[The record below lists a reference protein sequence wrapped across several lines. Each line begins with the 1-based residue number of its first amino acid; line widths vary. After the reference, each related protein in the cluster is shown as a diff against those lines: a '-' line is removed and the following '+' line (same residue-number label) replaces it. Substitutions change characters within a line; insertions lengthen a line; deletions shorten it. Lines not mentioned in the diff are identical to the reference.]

1 MRGHAGNLNTTRE
14 QGPTPWHAPPKQ
26 SPPRP
31 TRPRPSRT
39 PSRSRRR
46 RAAPTPTR
54 KEQEAARKQ
63 PLVPSDRRLAARQS
77 RDQVAA
83 QRDRA
88 RVGMARGEEKYLP
101 ARDKG
106 PQKRFARDFVDA
118 RFSVG
123 EVLLPVLVARDPHL
137 LPARRSSRASRSSR
151 SGWSSSWSWS
161 PTGIW
166 MGARISNAAGR
177 EVRRQGQGRARLR
190 WYAFMRAIQLRPMR
204 LPKPQVK
211 RGQYP
216 S

>member
-1 MRGHAGNLNTTRE
+1 MA
-14 QGPTPWHAPPKQ
+14 
-26 SPPRP
+26 
-31 TRPRPSRT
+31 RT
-39 PSRSRRR
+39 PKAVAPQNDRDDASSNEAPVEVPVAKGR
-46 RAAPTPTR
+46 PTPTR

-77 RDQVAA
+77 RDQQAS

-88 RVGMARGEEKYLP
+88 RVGMARGEDKYLP

-106 PQKRFARDFVDA
+106 PQKRYARDFVDA

-123 EVLLPVLVARDPHL
+123 EVLLPVLVLVILTYFLPSAYSSIALIAVWLVL
-137 LPARRSSRASRSSR
+137 LVVVADA
-151 SGWSSSWSWS
+151 
-161 PTGIW
+161 IW
-166 MGARISNAAGR
+166 MGQKIISQLAAKYGKDKVER
-177 EVRRQGQGRARLR
+177 GLR
-190 WYAFMRAIQLRPMR
+190 WYSFMRAIQLRPMR

>member
-1 MRGHAGNLNTTRE
+1 MARTPKA
-14 QGPTPWHAPPKQ
+14 PTPDRIDASIGDAPVE
-26 SPPRP
+26 
-31 TRPRPSRT
+31 T
-39 PSRSRRR
+39 PVAKGR
-46 RAAPTPTR
+46 PTPTR

-63 PLVPSDRRLAARQS
+63 PLVPSDRRVAARQS
-77 RDQVAA
+77 REQQAT

-118 RFSVG
+118 RFSIG
-123 EVLLPVLVARDPHL
+123 EVLLPVLVVVIL
-137 LPARRSSRASRSSR
+137 TYFLPAAFSSIALIAV
-151 SGWSSSWSWS
+151 WLVLLVVVAD
-161 PTGIW
+161 GIW
-166 MGARISNAAGR
+166 MGQKIVTQLGAKYGKDKVERG
-177 EVRRQGQGRARLR
+177 LR
-190 WYAFMRAIQLRPMR
+190 WYSFMRAIQLRPMR

>member
-1 MRGHAGNLNTTRE
+1 MARNPKTDRDDAS
-14 QGPTPWHAPPKQ
+14 TPEAPVEAPIAKG
-26 SPPRP
+26 R
-31 TRPRPSRT
+31 
-39 PSRSRRR
+39 
-46 RAAPTPTR
+46 PTPTR

-77 RDQVAA
+77 RDQVTA

-106 PQKRFARDFVDA
+106 PQKRFARDYVDA
-118 RFSVG
+118 RFSIG
-123 EVLLPVLVARDPHL
+123 EVLLPVAVVTILGTLIPSVGNFIFIGIYLFLLVVVAD
-137 LPARRSSRASRSSR
+137 
-151 SGWSSSWSWS
+151 
-161 PTGIW
+161 GIW
-166 MGARISNAAGR
+166 MGQRIISQLGAKYGKDKVER
-177 EVRRQGQGRARLR
+177 GIR
-190 WYAFMRAIQLRPMR
+190 WYSFMRAIQLRPMR

>member
-1 MRGHAGNLNTTRE
+1 MA
-14 QGPTPWHAPPKQ
+14 
-26 SPPRP
+26 
-31 TRPRPSRT
+31 RT
-39 PSRSRRR
+39 PKPDRIDANIDASIGDAPEAPVAKGR
-46 RAAPTPTR
+46 PTPTR

-77 RDQVAA
+77 RTQQAS

-88 RVGMARGEEKYLP
+88 RVGMAKGEEKYLP

-118 RFSVG
+118 RFSIG
-123 EVLLPVLVARDPHL
+123 EVLLPSLVIVIISYVLPPAISSIALIVIWLVLLVVVAD
-137 LPARRSSRASRSSR
+137 
-151 SGWSSSWSWS
+151 
-161 PTGIW
+161 GIW
-166 MGARISNAAGR
+166 MGQRIVTQLGAKYGKDKVER
-177 EVRRQGQGRARLR
+177 GLR
-190 WYAFMRAIQLRPMR
+190 WYSFMRAIQLRPMR

>member
-1 MRGHAGNLNTTRE
+1 VA
-14 QGPTPWHAPPKQ
+14 
-26 SPPRP
+26 
-31 TRPRPSRT
+31 RT
-39 PSRSRRR
+39 PKTDRDDASTEGAPVETPVAKGR
-46 RAAPTPTR
+46 PTPTR

-88 RVGMARGEEKYLP
+88 RVGMARGEDKYLP

-118 RFSVG
+118 RFSIG
-123 EVLLPVLVARDPHL
+123 EVLLPVLVL
-137 LPARRSSRASRSSR
+137 VILTYVLPASLASIASIALIAV
-151 SGWSSSWSWS
+151 WLILLVVVAD
-161 PTGIW
+161 GIW
-166 MGARISNAAGR
+166 MGQKIITQLGAKYGKDKVERGI
-177 EVRRQGQGRARLR
+177 R
-190 WYAFMRAIQLRPMR
+190 WYSFMRAIQLRPMR

>member
-1 MRGHAGNLNTTRE
+1 MARIPKSVAPKTGDDASVRE
-14 QGPTPWHAPPKQ
+14 APVEAPVAKG
-26 SPPRP
+26 R
-31 TRPRPSRT
+31 
-39 PSRSRRR
+39 
-46 RAAPTPTR
+46 PTPTR

-77 RDQVAA
+77 RDQQAA

-88 RVGMARGEEKYLP
+88 RVGMARGEDKYLP
-101 ARDKG
+101 VRDKG

-118 RFSVG
+118 RFSIG
-123 EVLLPVLVARDPHL
+123 EVLLPVLVVVILTYFLPPAFSSIALIAVWLIL
-137 LPARRSSRASRSSR
+137 LVVVAD
-151 SGWSSSWSWS
+151 
-161 PTGIW
+161 GIW
-166 MGARISNAAGR
+166 MGHRIVTQLGAKYGKDKLER
-177 EVRRQGQGRARLR
+177 GLR

>member
-1 MRGHAGNLNTTRE
+1 VANSPKPDRIDASIGD
-14 QGPTPWHAPPKQ
+14 APVEAPVAKG
-26 SPPRP
+26 R
-31 TRPRPSRT
+31 
-39 PSRSRRR
+39 
-46 RAAPTPTR
+46 PTPTR

-77 RDQVAA
+77 RSQQAS

-88 RVGMARGEEKYLP
+88 RIGMARGEEKYLP

-106 PQKRFARDFVDA
+106 PQKRYARDFVDA

-123 EVLLPVLVARDPHL
+123 EVLLPALVIVIISYVLPPAITSIL
-137 LPARRSSRASRSSR
+137 LIVIWLVLLIVIAD
-151 SGWSSSWSWS
+151 
-161 PTGIW
+161 GIW
-166 MGARISNAAGR
+166 MGQKIVTRMAQKYGKDKVERG
-177 EVRRQGQGRARLR
+177 LR
-190 WYAFMRAIQLRPMR
+190 WYALMRAIQLRPMR

>member
-1 MRGHAGNLNTTRE
+1 VANTPKPDRIDASIGDAPIE
-14 QGPTPWHAPPKQ
+14 APVAKGRPTP
-26 SPPRP
+26 S
-31 TRPRPSRT
+31 
-39 PSRSRRR
+39 
-46 RAAPTPTR
+46 R

-77 RDQVAA
+77 RTQQAS

-88 RVGMARGEEKYLP
+88 RVGMAKGEEKYLP

-118 RFSVG
+118 RFSIG
-123 EVLLPVLVARDPHL
+123 EVLLPSLVIVIVSYVLPPEISSIALIVIWLVLLVVVAD
-137 LPARRSSRASRSSR
+137 
-151 SGWSSSWSWS
+151 
-161 PTGIW
+161 GIW
-166 MGARISNAAGR
+166 MGQKIVTRMAAKYGKDKVER
-177 EVRRQGQGRARLR
+177 GLR
-190 WYAFMRAIQLRPMR
+190 WYSFMRAIQLRPMR

>member
-1 MRGHAGNLNTTRE
+1 MARNPKTDRDDAS
-14 QGPTPWHAPPKQ
+14 TPEAPVEAPIAKG
-26 SPPRP
+26 R
-31 TRPRPSRT
+31 
-39 PSRSRRR
+39 
-46 RAAPTPTR
+46 PTPTR

-77 RDQVAA
+77 RDQVTA

-106 PQKRFARDFVDA
+106 PQKRFARDYVDA
-118 RFSVG
+118 RFSIG
-123 EVLLPVLVARDPHL
+123 EVLLPVAVVTILGTLIPSVGNFIFIGIYLFLLIVVAD
-137 LPARRSSRASRSSR
+137 
-151 SGWSSSWSWS
+151 
-161 PTGIW
+161 GIW
-166 MGARISNAAGR
+166 MGQRIISQLGAKYGKDKVER
-177 EVRRQGQGRARLR
+177 GIR
-190 WYAFMRAIQLRPMR
+190 WYSFMRAIQLRPMR